1 MQADLSCVLIVFIP
15 RSETELKQLQGMIGD
30 MQRVSNGLAETV
42 LDKNTGEIDF
52 LALTRIQLFTFD
64 NLRDHGY

>member
-1 MQADLSCVLIVFIP
+1 MQADLSCVLILSIP

>member
-1 MQADLSCVLIVFIP
+1 MQADLSCVLIVCIP

>member
-1 MQADLSCVLIVFIP
+1 MQADLSCVLTLSIP

>member
-1 MQADLSCVLIVFIP
+1 MQADLSCVLTVSIP